1 MPTTESRIFVG
12 RADVVHPVV
21 AERLDVNFS
30 SVSRLRT
37 GVRHPSYRLMTKI
50 EQEFG
55 WDCGQQVHAA
65 VNGTYANE
73 FERVL
78 AHEYGLDANVGDL

>member
-1 MPTTESRIFVG
+1 MEKTKSRIFVG

-21 AERLDVNFS
+21 AKRLDINNS
-30 SVSRLRT
+30 SASRMRT
-37 GVRHPSYRLMTKI
+37 GARVPSYPLMVKV
-50 EQEFG
+50 EQEYG
-55 WDCGQQVHAA
+55 WDCGLQVHAA

-78 AHEYGLDANVGDL
+78 ADEYGLDTSIGEL